1 MKRRVVIV
9 AGAAGVAGLG
19 AALWRQRSTAVEPG
33 AAIWTRQFE
42 TPAGGQLALSA
53 LRGQPLLLNFWATW
67 CPPCVRE
74 LPLLDDFQR
83 RHAAR
88 GWRVAGLA
96 VDNAPPVRE
105 FLRQHP
111 VAFPVGLASADGIE
125 VSRSLG
131 NGTGALPFSV
141 VFDRQGAAVRSKLGV
156 IEPSDFDDWVHLT
169 AGL

>member
-1 MKRRVVIV
+1 MKRRFVIV

-19 AALWRQRSTAVEPG
+19 AALWRQRSATGGPDAP
-33 AAIWTRQFE
+33 IWSRHFE
-42 TPAGGQLALSA
+42 TPAGGPLAVSS

-74 LPLLDDFQR
+74 LPLLDEFQR

-96 VDNAPPVRE
+96 VDNAAPVRE

-111 VAFPVGLASADGIE
+111 VAFDIGLASADGLE
-125 VSRSLG
+125 LSRSLG
-131 NGTGALPFSV
+131 NATGALPFSV
-141 VFDRQGAAVRSKLGV
+141 VFDRRGIAMHRKLGV
-156 IEPSDFDDWVHLT
+156 IEPSDFDTWVRSIP
-169 AGL
+169 

>member
-9 AGAAGVAGLG
+9 AGVAGAAGVG
-19 AALWRQRSTAVEPG
+19 AALWRQRSPAVGPG
-33 AAIWTRQFE
+33 EAIWSRRFE
-42 TPAGGQLALSA
+42 IPAGGQLAFST

-74 LPLLDDFQR
+74 LPLLDEFQR

-96 VDNAPPVRE
+96 VDNATPVRE

-111 VAFPVGLASADGIE
+111 IAFDIGLAGADGLE
-125 VSRSLG
+125 LSRSLG
-131 NGTGALPFSV
+131 NATGALPFSV
-141 VFDRQGAAVRSKLGV
+141 VFDRRGVAVQRKLGV
-156 IEPSDFDDWVHLT
+156 IEPSDLDTWVRSI
-169 AGL
+169 A